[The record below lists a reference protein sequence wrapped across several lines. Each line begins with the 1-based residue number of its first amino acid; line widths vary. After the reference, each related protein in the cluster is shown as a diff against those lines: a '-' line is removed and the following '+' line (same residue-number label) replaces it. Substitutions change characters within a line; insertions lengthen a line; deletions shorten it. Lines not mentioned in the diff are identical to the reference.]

1 MTEFTP
7 QQLERWAEIIADRA
21 DRMPLRIVYM
31 FDKPRLHDGSHCLGL
46 AFEMDGS
53 APTRMV
59 DRWAIMSVAARGLGG
74 KARDSVMQYANAG
87 DKGWLLILEAAKLPK
102 LDPSQSMRCAHSLA
116 CRIFRILREP
126 AYRSE
131 SASSSAST

>member
-7 QQLERWAEIIADRA
+7 QQLERWAEIVADRA
-21 DRMPLRIVYM
+21 DRMPLRVVYM

-59 DRWAIMSVAARGLGG
+59 DRWAIMSVAELADLGAKLG
-74 KARDSVMQYANAG
+74 ISVMQYANAG
-87 DKGWLLILEAAKLPK
+87 DKGWLLILEAAKVPK
-102 LDPSQSMRCAHSLA
+102 LT
-116 CRIFRILREP
+116 LRKVLVLP
-126 AYRSE
+126 
-131 SASSSAST
+131 TP

>member
-59 DRWAIMSVAARGLGG
+59 DRWAIMSVAELADLGAKPELCDAVRKRRGQRLATHLG
-74 KARDSVMQYANAG
+74 SC
-87 DKGWLLILEAAKLPK
+87 EA
-102 LDPSQSMRCAHSLA
+102 S
-116 CRIFRILREP
+116 
-126 AYRSE
+126 
-131 SASSSAST
+131 

>member
-59 DRWAIMSVAARGLGG
+59 DRWAIMSVAELADLGAKPGFCDAVRKRRGQRLATHLG
-74 KARDSVMQYANAG
+74 SC
-87 DKGWLLILEAAKLPK
+87 EA
-102 LDPSQSMRCAHSLA
+102 S
-116 CRIFRILREP
+116 
-126 AYRSE
+126 
-131 SASSSAST
+131 

>member
-31 FDKPRLHDGSHCLGL
+31 FDKPRLHDRSHCLGL

-59 DRWAIMSVAARGLGG
+59 DRWAIMSVAELADLGAKLG
-74 KARDSVMQYANAG
+74 ISVMQYANAG
-87 DKGWLLILEAAKLPK
+87 DKDWLLILEAAKVPK
-102 LDPSQSMRCAHSLA
+102 LT
-116 CRIFRILREP
+116 LRKVCVVP
-126 AYRSE
+126 
-131 SASSSAST
+131 TP